1 MPSLTDAFNYCV
13 AACNDPYI
21 GYSIPDRESGT
32 LGVNYV
38 THFDCSSLMSKSMT
52 VGGYFT
58 NNPWFSTSDQP
69 TYMARAG
76 WIEVDQSGLWIPGD
90 ILWYPKGWKGHPY
103 GHTEMVYEGG
113 TGEGRT
119 MGAHTS
125 GYAFARQV
133 SINDSWTTA
142 GYYKTMYRDPTGT
155 VAAYKWHQSN
165 TVLDD
170 YGPEMTANAYMV
182 YSFFNKLGFT
192 AEAIAGL
199 LGNMQ
204 QESGINPGRWQ
215 GGSGPGYGLVQW
227 DPASNYMNYATRNGI
242 DINDADSNGDGQ
254 CQCIDDGESEG
265 QWLPNTPTAIE
276 HNTRYSWAEFSQ
288 LTDVN
293 EAVRAF
299 LYEYERAGTPMLENR
314 YTYAAYW
321 YGIIMSGQWIGD
333 GGNPSPGY
341 ITKRRGFIADLQ
353 RRLVIPG
360 RH

>member
-32 LGVNYV
+32 LGVDYV
-38 THFDCSSLMSKSMT
+38 THFDCSSLMSKAMT

-76 WIEVDQSGLWIPGD
+76 WVEVDQSGLWIPGD

-133 SINDSWTTA
+133 SINDSWTSA
-142 GYYKTMYRDPTGT
+142 GYFQKMYRDPTGT

-165 TVLDD
+165 TVLDE
-170 YGPEMTANAYMV
+170 YGPDMTANAYMV
-182 YSFFNKLGFT
+182 YSFFNKKGFT

-204 QESGINPGRWQ
+204 AESGINPGRWQ
-215 GGSGPGYGLVQW
+215 GGHGPGYGLVQW
-227 DPASNYMNYATRNGI
+227 DPASNYMNYASRNNI
-242 DINDADSNGDGQ
+242 DINDADSNGEGQ
-254 CQCIDDGESEG
+254 CNCVNECEAEG
-265 QWLPNTPTAIE
+265 QWLPNSSHGYTYT
-276 HNTRYSWAEFSQ
+276 WAQFAQ
-288 LTDVN
+288 LTDVDT
-293 EAVRAF
+293 AVYAF
-299 LYEYERAGTPMLENR
+299 LWQYERPSKPHTENR
-314 YTYAAYW
+314 ITYAHYW
-321 YGIIMSGQWIGD
+321 YGIIISGQWIGD

-341 ITKRRGFIADLQ
+341 IEKRRGFIADLQ